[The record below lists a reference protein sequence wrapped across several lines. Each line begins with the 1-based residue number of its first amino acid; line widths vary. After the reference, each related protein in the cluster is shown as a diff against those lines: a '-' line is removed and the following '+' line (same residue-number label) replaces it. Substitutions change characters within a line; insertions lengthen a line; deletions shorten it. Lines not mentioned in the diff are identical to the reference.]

1 MPAVTEAT
9 PQISVLLFKTI
20 GRDTI
25 DGQLAVSQRYSG
37 KEPVI
42 DLTPFLGLGSAV
54 RTTKSVRQP
63 AGAFSISFSDQ
74 ANVAWGDGT
83 LESIYGLIE
92 PMDIIEI
99 RMWGGFESRPDPLPI
114 IMRGFVS
121 QVSRSRVVGEDGR
134 PQRVVTVSGQDYG
147 KIWQTYQVLY
157 MPAYALGSPLLT
169 TFQLWELLGIQAQNT
184 LPAAE
189 FVRRMVDQ
197 VINPHL
203 NGFMPEIA
211 DVPRSLTLG
220 DGIAV
225 QHGVVSNNYQNSQ
238 GSVYDIM
245 KFHGDVGVWNELYT
259 EDREDGVHVVYRP
272 IPAFLLSMPDNRE
285 SAKIQQ
291 DAPTPPVALIR
302 DHMIKSINEA
312 RSDADVANFFWV
324 NNAKYDL
331 IDDIVRRLFALQ
343 DGTVSLREYPNAAER
358 YYGVRTMY
366 ADSQQGEDTITNM
379 GSNLTQQPH
388 EARSALQQAWLDDR
402 RRIMAEMN
410 KDNVIYERGTAV
422 VKGGPTRLGRGPEI
436 IKAGDYAL
444 FIEGTVPHMAYVHQ
458 VDHEFLPFQ
467 SYTTTLQFD
476 RGEGFAMRASMDGS
490 PWLAEQARR
499 LNDTLGLE

>member
-1 MPAVTEAT
+1 MPSVNEAT

-20 GRDTI
+20 SRDTI
-25 DGQLAVSQRYSG
+25 DGQWAVSQRYSG
-37 KEPVI
+37 KDPII

-83 LESIYGLIE
+83 LESIYGLVE
-92 PMDIIEI
+92 PMDVIEI
-99 RMWGGFESRPDPLPI
+99 RMWGGLGARPSPLPI
-114 IMRGFVS
+114 VMRGLVS
-121 QVSRSRVVGEDGR
+121 QVSRSRVVGDDGR
-134 PQRVVTVSGQDYG
+134 PQRVVTVAGQDYG

-157 MPAYALGSPLLT
+157 MPAYALGTPLLT
-169 TFQLWELLGIQAQNT
+169 TFQLWELLGVQAHNT

-189 FVRRMVDQ
+189 FVRCMVER

-203 NGFMPEIA
+203 SGFMPEMVN
-211 DVPRSLTLG
+211 VPRTITCG

-225 QHGVVSNNYQNSQ
+225 QHGVISNSYQNSQ

-245 KFHGDVGVWNELYT
+245 KFHGDVGIWNELYT
-259 EDREDGVHVVYRP
+259 EDREDGVHCVYRP

-312 RSDADVANFFWV
+312 RGDADVANFFWV

-331 IDDIVRRLFALQ
+331 IDDIVRRLFALR
-343 DGTVSLREYPNAAER
+343 DGTVSLRDYPNSAER
-358 YYGVRTMY
+358 YYGVRPMY

-379 GSNLTQQPH
+379 ASNLRQPEH
-388 EARSALQQAWLDDR
+388 EARGALQQAWLDDR

-410 KDNVIYERGTAV
+410 KDNVIYERGAAV
-422 VKGGPTRLGRGPEI
+422 VKGGPTRLGHGSEI

-444 FIEGTVPHMAYVHQ
+444 FLEGTIPHMAYVHQ